1 MVNIEW
7 KRGEWRIAGEEF
19 DIRDLLLSFRRNVCT
34 FSIQAHRDFSKGGG
48 KWMVRSLLI
57 RVKLRI
63 PEYSKDSAVLT
74 SLQTKENYSLK
85 NQECVITVW
94 AWLADFVCMTH
105 VTSQLLNFLHLSK
118 GGNNLYLQMLLWR

>member
-1 MVNIEW
+1 
-7 KRGEWRIAGEEF
+7 
-19 DIRDLLLSFRRNVCT
+19 
-34 FSIQAHRDFSKGGG
+34 
-48 KWMVRSLLI
+48 MVRSLLI